1 MPTQITVPVNLLD
14 DPIISM
20 VAAAVGARCDFKNV
34 EAQLNDVVTYSS
46 RRRISCCYLNVPWSD
61 GCQAAV

>member
-34 EAQLNDVVTYSS
+34 EAQLNDVVT
-46 RRRISCCYLNVPWSD
+46 
-61 GCQAAV
+61 